1 MKSSK
6 PYLVRAIYEWI
17 TDNNLTPYVAVDT
30 CIPETVVPQEYI
42 ENDRI
47 VLDISPAAT
56 NNLVIGNDSL
66 EFKARFSGVVRD
78 IYIPITAVMVI
89 YAQENNRGMAFPPEE
104 YAELYED
111 SPENEDDDKDTAI
124 SYKKGKPKL
133 ELVTGGKDSD

>member
-1 MKSSK
+1 MTSSK

-17 TDNNLTPYVAVDT
+17 VDNNLTPYVAVDT
-30 CIPETVVPQEYI
+30 CIAETVVPREYI
-42 ENDRI
+42 ENDQI

-66 EFKARFSGVVRD
+66 EFKARFGGVAHD
-78 IYIPITAVMVI
+78 IYIPIAAIMVV

-104 YAELYED
+104 YAELY
-111 SPENEDDDKDTAI
+111 DKDTAI
-124 SYKKGKPKL
+124 PCKKGKPKL